1 MLEKLL
7 RAVSSR
13 VFYWWTVGKVDRSNG
28 RSKDQE
34 DKVIFI
40 NSGLSDSLQKLIYS
54 EATSEKIECFGK
66 EPDANTMVSALRACN
81 SEQKKN
87 RILKKKGAVH
97 LLIVWI

>member
-40 NSGLSDSLQKLIYS
+40 NSGLSDSLQKLIYR
-54 EATSEKIECFGK
+54 ETTSEKIECFEE
-66 EPDANTMVSALRACN
+66 EPDAMVSALRACN
-81 SEQKKN
+81 SLN
-87 RILKKKGAVH
+87 RSKIEYLKRKGRYT
-97 LLIVWI
+97 L